1 MGGGGTI
8 LWLVMLCGLQIYRIV
23 HRVWAGGR
31 TKDRLQPAGV
41 SEDDKTI
48 NTIKDMSTRLLK

>member
-41 SEDDKTI
+41 KMT
-48 NTIKDMSTRLLK
+48 KQSTQSKI

>member
-8 LWLVMLCGLQIYRIV
+8 LWLVMLCGLQIIYR
-23 HRVWAGGR
+23 RVWAGAR

-41 SEDDKTI
+41 KMT
-48 NTIKDMSTRLLK
+48 KQSTQSKI

>member
-1 MGGGGTI
+1 MEAEGESEE
-8 LWLVMLCGLQIYRIV
+8 
-23 HRVWAGGR
+23 AGGR